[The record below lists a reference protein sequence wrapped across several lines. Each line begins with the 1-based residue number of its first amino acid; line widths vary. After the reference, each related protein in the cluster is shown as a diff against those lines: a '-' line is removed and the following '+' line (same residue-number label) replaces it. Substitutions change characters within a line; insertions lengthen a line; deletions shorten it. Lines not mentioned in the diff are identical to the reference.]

1 MSNQDDD
8 SYKIGKGKPPRH
20 TQFKKGQSGNPGGRK
35 KGQRNFKTIL
45 SKIMESEIEL
55 TENDRTRKVLVV
67 EAIVLRQVENAL
79 HRDFR
84 SGDSLLNR
92 YERLAGEVAEDG
104 QDVAEEDE
112 AILQRHLKTGS
123 RSHLPSP
130 AEPIEGE
137 ELDEW
142 DEDDE

>member
-1 MSNQDDD
+1 MVAEALAWSQVQE
-8 SYKIGKGKPPRH
+8 GLKGNVRA
-20 TQFKKGQSGNPGGRK
+20 S
-35 KGQRNFKTIL
+35 
-45 SKIMESEIEL
+45 
-55 TENDRTRKVLVV
+55 
-67 EAIVLRQVENAL
+67 
-79 HRDFR
+79 
-84 SGDSLLNR
+84 DSLLNR